1 MPPPQGQGHGLLGAL
16 ALGADQGHQ
25 GGHLGATWPVGGQF
39 DPRNS
44 MAPRVLD
51 YVAGA
56 STTPERQYQPAANP
70 CWSPAAQESVKTS
83 TPGGE
88 PTQVA
93 GRGSGVMEQGGAHGL
108 DPRRC

>member
-1 MPPPQGQGHGLLGAL
+1 
-16 ALGADQGHQ
+16 
-25 GGHLGATWPVGGQF
+25 
-39 DPRNS
+39 

-93 GRGSGVMEQGGAHGL
+93 GMGSGVMEQGGAHGL